1 MMQNGMGVQA
11 GPPPERVPGLAEV
24 RWWRP
29 MTARRRE
36 RSLLAVLT
44 APTHPTT
51 GAGAAPSEGE
61 RREHDQPALSLRG
74 LRRSYG
80 SFEAVRG
87 IDLEIARGEIF
98 ALLV

>member
-1 MMQNGMGVQA
+1 MTPQA
-11 GPPPERVPGLAEV
+11 LELTVPSMIPTPNHRPTDVDATRRLA
-24 RWWRP
+24 
-29 MTARRRE
+29 
-36 RSLLAVLT
+36 
-44 APTHPTT
+44 
-51 GAGAAPSEGE
+51 E
-61 RREHDQPALSLRG
+61 RREHEQPAVSVRG

>member
-1 MMQNGMGVQA
+1 
-11 GPPPERVPGLAEV
+11 
-24 RWWRP
+24 